1 MLWINQ
7 ASKAI
12 NKSAQHEPKS
22 NKIHKECKRNCQ
34 LGQLGVCFPFWFFYC
49 CDLRARHL
57 SLPICA
63 DQHDDPVWR
72 GNPSPFPLPP
82 LPAIVCPRTQRSAI
96 WGRNCGKTQF
106 PRERAIS
113 SVSLSDCLS
122 VCLIINVKC
131 GLIVDAQWAQAVCEL
146 PFNRVPCLLPACL
159 LPLPAPAY

>member
-22 NKIHKECKRNCQ
+22 NKIHKESKRNCQ
-34 LGQLGVCFPFWFFYC
+34 LGQLGVCFPFGFFI
-49 CDLRARHL
+49 A
-57 SLPICA
+57 
-63 DQHDDPVWR
+63 
-72 GNPSPFPLPP
+72 
-82 LPAIVCPRTQRSAI
+82 AI
-96 WGRNCGKTQF
+96 WGRGTCRSQYVRISMMIQF
-106 PRERAIS
+106 GEAITLPPYPAPRHCLPTHPTLGNLGPKLWQNAIPTRARHFVCL
-113 SVSLSDCLS
+113 SVWLS

>member
-22 NKIHKECKRNCQ
+22 NKINKESKRNCQ
-34 LGQLGVCFPFWFFYC
+34 LGQLGVCFPFGFFYC

-72 GNPSPFPLPP
+72 GHNPSPFPRSPP
-82 LPAIVCPRTQRSAI
+82 LFAHAPNARQFGAEIVAKRNSHASAPF
-96 WGRNCGKTQF
+96 RL
-106 PRERAIS
+106 
-113 SVSLSDCLS
+113 SVWLS